1 MDKNRFNDYYLQFGM
16 NINTDGQ
23 TYIINDMRK
32 ELRFTYSSSDYIVK
46 KYMYAMLCS
55 VIKNMY
61 KRNRLKFDKNTE
73 LNIDREDF
81 GQTIVFEYNRNNNPI
96 INWENIDKNIN
107 KREYLEDIF
116 RPLIML
122 NMQMKKDI
130 GEYCVVNHIEIDI
143 PVYYSLSFNGRILLV
158 SRYLIIENDVENKC
172 LKITEKTVHR
182 SKKETEEHF
191 EKIKDDNKNEITY
204 SDTIYYDSIILQSVT
219 YLREI
224 YNLCIKLYEYNTNKE
239 DNKMYTCIKRIIN
252 EMKKI
257 DKLNNINLEYQDISD
272 DEIEQKIDKLREEAE
287 VLRDLINYRN
297 RVKNK

>member
-1 MDKNRFNDYYLQFGM
+1 MNKNKFNGYYLKFGM
-16 NINTDGQ
+16 IINVDGQ
-23 TYIINDMRK
+23 THIINDTRK
-32 ELRFTYSSSDYIVK
+32 ELRFTYSSSNYIVK
-46 KYMYAMLCS
+46 KHMYTILCS

-158 SRYLIIENDVENKC
+158 SRYLIIENDVENKY

-191 EKIKDDNKNEITY
+191 EKIKDDNINEIVY

-257 DKLNNINLEYQDISD
+257 DKLNNINLEYRDISD